1 MTFGEKLKICRKAFD
16 ITQEELANKLGT
28 SKQVISRYES
38 ETRVPKITVAQKYA
52 DALNVPVSVL
62 INPDI
67 TLCVWEHASH
77 VEDYFNSNDKERLY
91 LVQKMGLDPR
101 VADDYSQIQ
110 GSAIITPENLSSEDY
125 HLIELFHRA
134 SPSDQDTIRYIL
146 KRYEDSESV
155 VSREI
160 S

>member
-91 LVQKMGLDPR
+91 LVQKRGLDPR

-110 GSAIITPENLSSEDY
+110 GSAIIAPVNLSSEDY
-125 HLIELFHRA
+125 HLIELYHLA
-134 SPSDQDTIRYIL
+134 HPSDQLVVRTILEKY
-146 KRYEDSESV
+146 DQQSS
-155 VSREI
+155 SREI